1 MRHFTNIDL
10 EKYVPNNWLKAH
22 GIPVKRKRQMLKA
35 SKSLFKS
42 DAEYQNFRLFFADE
56 FHIFDDIN
64 EAKKEMRTI
73 SGSKFENDTTIYEI
87 YETIKKL
94 CERPR

>member
-73 SGSKFENDTTIYEI
+73 SGSKFENDTTIYAI
-87 YETIKKL
+87 YETIKK
-94 CERPR
+94 

>member
-1 MRHFTNIDL
+1 M
-10 EKYVPNNWLKAH
+10 KAH
-22 GIPVKRKRQMLKA
+22 GIPVKRKRQMLKASKKRKRQILKA

-94 CERPR
+94 CERPK